1 MSPDTVAPLYCIPPC
16 VCPASWCLRRGAWPL
31 ACTPRPAPSSTGRQP
46 LPATPR
52 GGSNRRPGGAKKT
65 GAPLAGRESKNPSP
79 HARRTRI
86 AHLVHWQCLLAEW
99 DAEHERKQHAD
110 ALEEF
115 TLYDPSNPP
124 WGAL

>member
-1 MSPDTVAPLYCIPPC
+1 MIPALSLLANSGDYPW
-16 VCPASWCLRRGAWPL
+16 PAQYPAW
-31 ACTPRPAPSSTGRQP
+31 
-46 LPATPR
+46 LPATATP
-52 GGSNRRPGGAKKT
+52 P
-65 GAPLAGRESKNPSP
+65 PF
-79 HARRTRI
+79 RRTPV